1 MEVVISTAS
10 DKDGGGDTLRCAAH
24 GTDIINHDPCRLCG
38 NNTCP
43 DCEHPAH
50 PIPLFRTSND
60 CAVGCS
66 QCSLASWSNE
76 ALERLLDDILAER
89 AAAK

>member
-1 MEVVISTAS
+1 MPDEVRPGKT
-10 DKDGGGDTLRCAAH
+10 RCSQCNSQYQRYDAH
-24 GTDIINHDPCRLCG
+24 NAEWHCVNCG
-38 NNTCP
+38 PENVCP
-43 DCEHPAH
+43 DCKHPAH